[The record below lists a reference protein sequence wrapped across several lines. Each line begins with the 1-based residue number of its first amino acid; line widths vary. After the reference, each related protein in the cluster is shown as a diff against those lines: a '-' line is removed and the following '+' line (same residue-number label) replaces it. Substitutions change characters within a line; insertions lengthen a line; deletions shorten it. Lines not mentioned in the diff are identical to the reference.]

1 MTIKNIKPVNKILS
15 KTSDAK
21 CPPKPTRKKPE
32 ATKTMVLRPTAKI
45 CTQAPQYAHV
55 RSVTTIKIA
64 VAPDASPETKEQ
76 LDAH

>member
-15 KTSDAK
+15 KTSEAK

-32 ATKTMVLRPTAKI
+32 AANTMALRPTAKI
-45 CTQAPQYAHV
+45 RTQAPQYAHV
-55 RSVTTIKIA
+55 RSTTTIRIA

>member
-32 ATKTMVLRPTAKI
+32 ATKTIVLRPTAKI

-55 RSVTTIKIA
+55 RSVTTIRIA